1 MGRGP
6 ARAGWRRP
14 RSARVVLAV
23 ACAFGIGAVPAN
35 AATLK
40 HWWKAD
46 NDAVDAIVANNGAL
60 VGNTTFTTGA
70 LNQAFSFDG
79 SGDYVSVPDAAS
91 HYPSGSFT
99 VDLFA
104 KTAVG
109 TGLQM
114 FFAVYECAN
123 FCPLSMANS
132 NIDLELFNGIAR
144 GFVRDADG
152 GGPDSGGQLISG
164 GPSLAD
170 SAFHHY
176 FFVRDVEAT
185 RLALYVDG
193 IEIAEQ
199 DLNPAVAGALANTD
213 GEADPLTIGA
223 YIEGGLST
231 PNGEVNGAVDEVKF
245 WEGAEYPDK
254 TPPSI
259 TAAVSGQGENG
270 WLLANGEVAWNVSDE
285 SILRGKQG
293 CDTTAIT
300 ADTAS
305 QTLTCT
311 ASSAGGQSS
320 ESVTIKRDATPP
332 VLTCAAANPAF
343 GVGQAGQRVSVT
355 VTDGLSGPAAD
366 TASAP
371 ADTSTA
377 GARTAQI
384 TGLDNAG
391 NSAVISCPYTVQPA
405 PVQPAPVQ
413 MVLGAT
419 AHPEV
424 ITITNLSRCLRIGPF
439 TYRFTV
445 PLKKLQGGSK
455 VNRRSRVTIVKF
467 TLDGKRDGSDKKRP
481 FIANINTSALSDG
494 QHVLTADVLLQ
505 VPHTG
510 KRFHRKQRFPFNT
523 CA

>member
-1 MGRGP
+1 MGRGAHP
-6 ARAGWRRP
+6 AERRWA
-14 RSARVVLAV
+14 RSAHVLLA
-23 ACAFGIGAVPAN
+23 AFCAFGIGAAPAN

-46 NDAVDAIVANNGAL
+46 NDAVDAVDANNGAL

-91 HYPSGSFT
+91 HYPSGSFA

-114 FFAVYECAN
+114 FFSVYECAN
-123 FCPLSMANS
+123 FCPSSMANS

-164 GPSLAD
+164 GPSFAD

-185 RLALYVDG
+185 KLALYVDG

-199 DLNPAVAGALANTD
+199 DLNPAMAGALANTD

-231 PNGEVNGAVDEVKF
+231 PNGEVNGAVDEVKL

-259 TAAVSGQGENG
+259 AAAVSGQGENG

-293 CDTTAIT
+293 CDTTAIP

-320 ESVTIKRDATPP
+320 QSVTIKRDATPP
-332 VLTCAAANPAF
+332 VLTCAGANPAF

-355 VTDGLSGPAAD
+355 VTDGLSGPATA

-371 ADTSTA
+371 ADTATA
-377 GARTAQI
+377 GAQTTQI
-384 TGLDNAG
+384 TGFDNAG
-391 NSAVISCPYTVQPA
+391 NSADISCPYTVEPA
-405 PVQPAPVQ
+405 PVQAATVQPA
-413 MVLGAT
+413 
-419 AHPEV
+419 V
-424 ITITNLSRCLRIGPF
+424 ITITNLNQCLRIGPF
-439 TYRFTV
+439 TYRFKV
-445 PLKKLQGGSK
+445 PLKKLQGSSK

-481 FIANINTSALSDG
+481 FIAKINTSALSDG

-505 VPHTG
+505 VPRTG